1 MENLSQA
8 RDTDGCSNSGSE
20 KKYENTLWFGSSL
33 SKLQY
38 CVGIFTDRTV
48 TKMTAR

>member
-8 RDTDGCSNSGSE
+8 RDTDGCSNSGSG
-20 KKYENTLWFGSSL
+20 KKYENIMWFGSSL

-38 CVGIFTDRTV
+38 CVGIFTDISIEQ
-48 TKMTAR
+48 